1 MLDAKYNWMNIVRLG
16 KFCLHDS
23 KVLCQPLEE
32 SSYRFV
38 WSSPCVRE
46 GPHTTQS
53 GHLGSV
59 TTTEAAGRGADQLDA
74 PHSTHAPQHSV
85 VPPYL
90 LLRKLQPSPHT
101 SHLTPYTCQLH
112 WREKYSTLLYWT
124 QWVLLISLI
133 SMVIKLVSC
142 HFRSHLQIIVGALG
156 MMFIE

>member
-1 MLDAKYNWMNIVRLG
+1 MT
-16 KFCLHDS
+16 CS

-53 GHLGSV
+53 GHLGLV

-101 SHLTPYTCQLH
+101 SHLTPHTLH
-112 WREKYSTLLYWT
+112 LSTSLKGEIFHTPLLNPMGFIDISDFYGYQISKLSLQKSFTDHRRSPWYDVHWVNRIVVKESEKER
-124 QWVLLISLI
+124 I
-133 SMVIKLVSC
+133 
-142 HFRSHLQIIVGALG
+142 
-156 MMFIE
+156 

>member
-1 MLDAKYNWMNIVRLG
+1 MT
-16 KFCLHDS
+16 CS
-23 KVLCQPLEE
+23 KVLYEPLEE

-38 WSSPCVRE
+38 RSSPCVRE

-53 GHLGSV
+53 GHLGLV

-101 SHLTPYTCQLH
+101 SHLTPVNFIEERNIPHSFIDANGFYL
-112 WREKYSTLLYWT
+112 
-124 QWVLLISLI
+124 SLI

-142 HFRSHLQIIVGALG
+142 HFRSHLQIIRGAFG